1 MSVFGIDFG
10 TTNSAA
16 VKISPRGERHKYGD
30 ETGRP
35 MPSIVAIDKATG
47 EILGG
52 REVWEN
58 REKYAESAH
67 YHLIQSIKLML
78 GTDESW
84 QTEDGV
90 KTPEDIT
97 AWILKSL
104 SERAAKVGLEPIT
117 NAAITIP
124 VGFPP
129 KARVVLRRAA
139 EMAGIKV
146 NSFVTEST
154 AALMK
159 YYPDLRHCR
168 HIAVF
173 DWGGG
178 TLDVSILELRDS
190 SVTELAIDG
199 MDLAGD
205 AIDMEVAR
213 KVHEIIMQSRGDS
226 IAFESMSAVDR
237 DTLRTKCEQA
247 KCDFERKAEL
257 DIILTSYGGR
267 PAVVRGL
274 KREWFE
280 AIVVTYVDLAIDLL
294 ARTMERAKLRPEDI
308 SRLLIIGGTAR
319 LRLLHEKLRN
329 DSRFSAAFQPANDA
343 EWDVAIGA
351 AILQDADGGYE
362 TSESIGLVLSD
373 NSYYELIP
381 PASTIRD
388 LRHSL
393 TLSLVEDAPQAN
405 IVVAKKDSRH
415 TNFQQIVAFGVD
427 ALGFDLEG
435 IQVTYEITPDLVFRI
450 QAESMS
456 VGLRSRELREYGALR
471 FSYHL

>member
-16 VKISPRGERHKYGD
+16 VKISAQGERHKYGD

-47 EILGG
+47 EIIGG

-58 REKYAESAH
+58 REKYAESPH
-67 YHLIQSIKLML
+67 HHLVQSVKLKL
-78 GTDESW
+78 GTNETW

-90 KTPEDIT
+90 KTPEHIA
-97 AWILKSL
+97 AWIFCAL
-104 SERAAKVGLEPIT
+104 SDRAMKLGLEPIT

-124 VGFPP
+124 VDFPAG
-129 KARVVLRRAA
+129 ARTVLRRAA
-139 EMAGIKV
+139 ELAGIKV
-146 NSFVTEST
+146 NGFVTEST

-159 YYPDLRHCR
+159 YYLELQHCR

-178 TLDVSILELRDS
+178 TLDVSILELRNKKVS
-190 SVTELAIDG
+190 ELAIDG

-205 AIDMEVAR
+205 SIDNEVAR
-213 KVHEIIMQSRGDS
+213 SVHEIIMQQRGES
-226 IAFESMSAVDR
+226 IAFDAMSAVDK

-257 DIILTSYGGR
+257 DLILTSYGGR
-267 PAVVRGL
+267 PAVIRGL
-274 KREWFE
+274 RRDWFE
-280 AIVVTYVDLAIDLL
+280 SIIVTYVDLAIDLL
-294 ARTMERAKLRPEDI
+294 ARTMEKAKLRPEDVN
-308 SRLLIIGGTAR
+308 RLLIIGGTAR

-329 DSRFSAAFQPANDA
+329 DPRFSAALQPANDA

-351 AILQDADGGYE
+351 AILQKAEGGYE

-381 PASTIRD
+381 PDFSVKH

-393 TLSLVEDAPQAN
+393 TLSLIEDAPQAN
-405 IVVAKKDSRH
+405 IVLAKKDGRH
-415 TNFQQIVAFGVD
+415 RSFEEILAFGVD
-427 ALGFDLEG
+427 TLGFDLEA
-435 IQVTYEITPDLVFRI
+435 ILITYEVTPDLVFKL
-450 QAESMS
+450 QAESKA
-456 VGLRSRELREYGALR
+456 VGVRSRQVRQYGALR